1 MKKISKFIIE
11 GGKATAGPPI
21 GPALGPLGVNVL
33 AIIEKMNE
41 LTSSFMGMR
50 VPVEVIV
57 DTNTKEFEINVGI
70 PSTAALIMQEIKKEK
85 GVAMPGKENLGNISF
100 QKIIEIA
107 KIKMK
112 YLRARN
118 LKSAVKQIVGTCL
131 SMGVTIDKK
140 NPKEII
146 KAIEKGDFDSLLEE
160 G

>member
-1 MKKISKFIIE
+1 MKKVNKFIIE

-33 AIIEKMNE
+33 AIVEKINE
-41 LTSSFMGMR
+41 LTSRFMGMR

-57 DTNTKEFEINVGI
+57 DTDTKDFEVNIGI

-85 GVAMPGKENLGNISF
+85 GAAMPGKENLGDISF

-112 YLRARN
+112 QLRAKT
-118 LKSAVKQIVGTCL
+118 LKSAVKQIVGTCV

-140 NPKEII
+140 NPKEVI
-146 KAIEKGDFDSLLEE
+146 KAIERGEYNKYLEE
-160 G
+160 

>member
-1 MKKISKFIIE
+1 MKKVNKFIIE

-33 AIIEKMNE
+33 AIVEKINE

-57 DTNTKEFEINVGI
+57 DTDTKDFEVNVGI

-85 GVAMPGKENLGNISF
+85 GAAMPGKETLGDISF

-112 YLRARN
+112 HLQAKT
-118 LKSAVKQIVGTCL
+118 LKSAVKQIVGTCV

-140 NPKEII
+140 NPKEVI
-146 KAIEKGDFDSLLEE
+146 KAIEKGEYNKYLGE
-160 G
+160 

>member
-1 MKKISKFIIE
+1 MKKVNKFIIE

-33 AIIEKMNE
+33 AIIEKINE

-50 VPVEVIV
+50 VPIEVIV
-57 DTNTKEFEINVGI
+57 DTDTKDFEVNVGI

-85 GVAMPGKENLGNISF
+85 GAAMPGKENIGDISF

-112 YLRARN
+112 HLQAKT
-118 LKSAVKQIVGTCL
+118 LKSAVKQIIGTCV

-140 NPKEII
+140 NPKEVI
-146 KAIEKGDFDSLLEE
+146 KAIDKGEYDKYLKE
-160 G
+160 

>member
-1 MKKISKFIIE
+1 MKKVNKFIIE
-11 GGKATAGPPI
+11 GGKANAGPPI

-33 AIIEKMNE
+33 AIVEKINE
-41 LTSSFMGMR
+41 LTSRFMGMR

-57 DTNTKEFEINVGI
+57 DTDTKDFEVNIGI

-85 GVAMPGKENLGNISF
+85 GAAMPGKENLGDISF

-112 YLRARN
+112 QLRAKT
-118 LKSAVKQIVGTCL
+118 LKSAVKQIVGTCV

-140 NPKEII
+140 NPKEVI
-146 KAIEKGDFDSLLEE
+146 KAIERGEYNKYLEE
-160 G
+160 

>member
-1 MKKISKFIIE
+1 MKKINRFIIE

-33 AIIEKMNE
+33 AIIEKINE

-50 VPVEVIV
+50 VPIEVIV
-57 DTNTKEFEINVGI
+57 DTDTKDFEVNVGI

-85 GVAMPGKENLGNISF
+85 GAAMPGKENIGDISF

-112 YLRARN
+112 HLQAKT
-118 LKSAVKQIVGTCL
+118 LKSAVKQIVGTCI

-140 NPKEII
+140 NPKEVI
-146 KAIEKGDFDSLLEE
+146 KAIEKGEYNKYLGE
-160 G
+160 

>member
-85 GVAMPGKENLGNISF
+85 GAAMPGKENLGNISF

-112 YLRARN
+112 HLRARN

>member
-1 MKKISKFIIE
+1 MKKVNKFIIE

-33 AIIEKMNE
+33 AIIEKINE

-50 VPVEVIV
+50 VPIEVIV
-57 DTNTKEFEINVGI
+57 DTDTKDFEVNVGI

-85 GVAMPGKENLGNISF
+85 GVAMPGKENIGDISF

-112 YLRARN
+112 QLQAKT
-118 LKSAVKQIVGTCL
+118 LKSAVKQIIGTCV

-140 NPKEII
+140 NPKEVI
-146 KAIEKGDFDSLLEE
+146 KAIDKGEYDKYLKE
-160 G
+160 